1 MNTEVKTSHRII
13 AYLLDIL
20 LVYIIISFLVSIR
33 FINPY
38 YDEYLE
44 AYNKYS
50 EILTKEENDVNK
62 IVDTAKDYFYD
73 INKYGIV
80 YNIASCAVI
89 ILYYGLFQKYN
100 NGQTLGKKIMKIKV
114 VDNKSNENP
123 SLIKYFLRI
132 LPLQYIYIGSFL
144 PMLLNAILVL
154 FLNHT
159 LYLYSYTLIMTI
171 FMIIT
176 IINICFIAFRKDHRG
191 LHDLLASTKVVY
203 E

>member
-114 VDNKSNENP
+114 VDNKSN
-123 SLIKYFLRI
+123 
-132 LPLQYIYIGSFL
+132 
-144 PMLLNAILVL
+144 AILVL

-176 IINICFIAFRKDHRG
+176 IINICFIVFRKDHRG